1 MPRSV
6 LGSSHVGRQRRLHP
20 RRAGSVS
27 GDAIDHRSAGV
38 PQMRARGRSVFRR
51 DRILLEDVEPWR
63 PRSRANRDRG
73 GRGAQIRFSSG
84 LGRGTSFKV
93 FFPRVEEVAD
103 RPDKSPDV
111 GSTKSPRG
119 SEVILLVE
127 DEDGLRRLLRTFL
140 EDSGY
145 KVLEA
150 RHGSEGLALC
160 GKRQEPIDLLLTDI
174 VMPKMGGRELAEQAK
189 PLHAEMK
196 VLFMSGYTDDTLIL
210 EGIEVRDTT
219 FLQKPFTLTE

>member
-1 MPRSV
+1 
-6 LGSSHVGRQRRLHP
+6 LGLATVYGIVQQS
-20 RRAGSVS
+20 
-27 GDAIDHRSAGV
+27 
-38 PQMRARGRSVFRR
+38 
-51 DRILLEDVEPWR
+51 
-63 PRSRANRDRG
+63 
-73 GRGAQIRFSSG
+73 GAQIRFSIG
-84 LGRGTSFKV
+84 LGRGTSFKI

-103 RPDKSPDV
+103 RLDKSHDV

-145 KVLEA
+145 NVLEA
-150 RHGSEGLALC
+150 RHGGEGLALC

-189 PLHAEMK
+189 PLHSEMK
-196 VLFMSGYTDDTLIL
+196 VLFMSGYTDDTLIR
-210 EGIEVRDTT
+210 EGIEVRDTP
-219 FLQKPFTLTE
+219 FLQKPFTLTELAHMVREVLDRKDVQVTTPAVKRSLGSSG